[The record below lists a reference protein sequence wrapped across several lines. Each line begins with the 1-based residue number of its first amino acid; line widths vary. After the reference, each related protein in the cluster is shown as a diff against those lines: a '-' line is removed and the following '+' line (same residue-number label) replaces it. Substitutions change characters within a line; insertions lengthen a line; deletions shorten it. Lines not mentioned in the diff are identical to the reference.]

1 MVDLDTLLKIA
12 EEKIDFS
19 YSKYSNIRVVAVLV
33 TGAGKIYFG
42 VNIEN
47 ASYGL
52 TICAERVAIFK
63 AISEGERK
71 FEAMLIYSPDVI
83 PWPCGACRQVMAEF
97 FSPTTKIIIASK
109 YSGKLYLREL
119 TFNDI
124 FPAEYQFKI
133 QK

>member
-52 TICAERVAIFK
+52 TMCAERVAIFK
-63 AISEGERK
+63 AISEGEREFK
-71 FEAMLIYSPDVI
+71 AILIYSPDVI

-97 FSPTTKIIIASK
+97 FSPNTRIIIASR
-109 YSGKLYLREL
+109 YSGKLYLKEL
-119 TFNDI
+119 AFDDI
-124 FPAEYQFKI
+124 FPMKYQFRI